1 MYNDTKRIKGIMLGL
16 AIVMSYVSC
25 TQKKEDSKQP
35 EKTQQSYLNHSP
47 TKHHQ
52 IALDVLDASKKWIEE
67 FNKGNTKAC
76 IMSYD
81 TNAIMSTV
89 PFGVKK
95 GTKEISEFWT
105 PFIVSGATN
114 LIYTNVSVE
123 VANETTAFLSANWSM
138 NVGKGLIYQE
148 KWEKKKDQW
157 LLTYDN
163 FQVLEH
169 YKTPKKNKTN
179 PVASH
184 IVLEN
189 IIKASITWTNGFNL
203 GKGNVCGEGY
213 SKNATMNAM
222 PFASINGQKD
232 IEGFWEKL
240 IADGAKNLIYH
251 NPKFK
256 ALTDKSGVLSSM
268 WSMNIG
274 EGKIYQEKWENDEG
288 KWMLTYDEFQVI
300 KQY

>member
-1 MYNDTKRIKGIMLGL
+1 MKRMKGVITGL
-16 AIVMSYVSC
+16 VLVISYLSFG
-25 TQKKEDSKQP
+25 QKAESNKQP
-35 EKTQQSYLNHSP
+35 EKAQQSYQKHSP

-52 IALDVLDASKKWIEE
+52 TALQVLDASKKWIEE
-67 FNKGNTKAC
+67 FNKGNAEAC
-76 IMSYD
+76 VKGYDANATMS
-81 TNAIMSTV
+81 AI

-105 PFIVSGATN
+105 PFMASGATN

-123 VANETTAFLSANWSM
+123 VVNETTVFLSANWSM
-138 NVGKGLIYQE
+138 NIGKGLIYQE
-148 KWEKKKDQW
+148 KWEKKKGQW

-163 FQVLEH
+163 FQVLEQFQ
-169 YKTPKKNKTN
+169 TPKENKTS

-189 IIKASITWTNGFNL
+189 IIKASITWTNGFNS
-203 GKGNVCGEGY
+203 GQGTVCGEGY

-222 PFASINGQKD
+222 PFASINGQEG

-240 IADGAKNLIYH
+240 IADGAKNLTYH
-251 NPKFK
+251 NPTFK
-256 ALTDKSGVLSSM
+256 ALTDKSGMLSSM

-274 EGKIYQEKWENDEG
+274 EGKIYQEKWENIEG
-288 KWMLTYDEFQVI
+288 KWMLTYDEFQVLRH
-300 KQY
+300 Y

>member
-1 MYNDTKRIKGIMLGL
+1 MKRIKGIIIGL
-16 AIVMSYVSC
+16 VLVMTYSSYA
-25 TQKKEDSKQP
+25 QKAEDNTQP
-35 EKTQQSYLNHSP
+35 EKAQQSYQEHSP

-52 IALDVLDASKKWIEE
+52 TALEVLDASKKWIEA
-67 FNKGNTKAC
+67 FNKGNAEAC
-76 IMSYD
+76 VKGYDANATMS
-81 TNAIMSTV
+81 AI

-105 PFIVSGATN
+105 PFIASGATH

-123 VANETTAFLSANWSM
+123 VVNETTAFLSANWSM
-138 NVGKGLIYQE
+138 NVGRGVIYQE
-148 KWEKKKDQW
+148 KWEKKKGQW

-163 FQVLEH
+163 FQVLEQ
-169 YKTPKKNKTN
+169 YKTPKEKKRN

-189 IIKASITWTNGFNL
+189 IIKASIAWTNGFNS

-222 PFASINGQKD
+222 PFASINGQEG
-232 IEGFWEKL
+232 IQGFWEKL
-240 IADGAKNLIYH
+240 IADGAKNLTYH
-251 NPKFK
+251 NPTFR
-256 ALTDKSGVLSSM
+256 AVTDKSGILSSM

-274 EGKIYQEKWENDEG
+274 EGKIYQEKWENVEG
-288 KWMLTYDEFQVI
+288 KWILTYDEFEVL